1 MVGQVECLEV
11 NDNLKHWKSKKLNLS
26 PILFKEPT
34 SMYTGIHHSEDQ
46 DHGLEDVLDWKLL
59 AAARP
64 ALESGQKISAT
75 FSVKNTNRTIG
86 TILSNEISKLY
97 QSKGLPADTIHFK
110 LKGTAGQSFGAF
122 NTSGVTLELEGDAND
137 YFGKGLSGARLIV
150 YPAPDAGFVPE
161 ENFIIGNVAFYGA
174 TSGEAFIR
182 GKAGERFAVRNSGA
196 NAVVE
201 GIGDHGCEYMTGG
214 RVLILGS
221 TGRNFAAGMSG
232 GIAYVYNVDGNFP
245 SLCNPEMID
254 LDPLNEEDI
263 REMKDMISRHYA
275 YTGSTVAKF
284 VLEDF
289 ENQLRNFVKVFPK
302 DYKKVLQEKKARVG
316 VNS

>member
-1 MVGQVECLEV
+1 
-11 NDNLKHWKSKKLNLS
+11 
-26 PILFKEPT
+26 
-34 SMYTGIHHSEDQ
+34 
-46 DHGLEDVLDWKLL
+46 
-59 AAARP
+59 
-64 ALESGQKISAT
+64 LESGQKISAS
-75 FSVKNTNRTIG
+75 FKVKNTNRTIG
-86 TILSNEISKLY
+86 TILSNEISKIY
-97 QSKGLPADTIHFK
+97 KSKGLPADTIHFK

-150 YPAPDAGFVPE
+150 YPASDAGFVPE

-263 REMKDMISRHYA
+263 REIKDMISRHYA

-284 VLEDF
+284 VLQDF

-302 DYKKVLQEKKARVG
+302 DYKKVLHDKKAHVG